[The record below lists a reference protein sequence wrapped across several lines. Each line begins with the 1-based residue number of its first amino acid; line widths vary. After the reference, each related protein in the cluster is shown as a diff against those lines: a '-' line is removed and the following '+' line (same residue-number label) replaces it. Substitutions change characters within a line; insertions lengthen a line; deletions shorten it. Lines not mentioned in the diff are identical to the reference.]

1 MSIFGQRFSFASS
14 LLEAEFADSFDYEP
28 RIGSVNGDSAVDPTR
43 QAGSVRVVLKKPG
56 MILGTGISLGSAHVR
71 ASSDIFIK
79 FRAIGLLANVQQ
91 FDRFF
96 FTGLFSNPSRP
107 LRFEVADGPRP
118 VGFDWWEA
126 RVLELV
132 LDQTDPAPVADGT
145 DPLRNSEPVKPWN

>member
-28 RIGSVNGDSAVDPTR
+28 RIGSVNGDSAVDSTR
-43 QAGSVRVVLKKPG
+43 QAGSVRAVLKKPG